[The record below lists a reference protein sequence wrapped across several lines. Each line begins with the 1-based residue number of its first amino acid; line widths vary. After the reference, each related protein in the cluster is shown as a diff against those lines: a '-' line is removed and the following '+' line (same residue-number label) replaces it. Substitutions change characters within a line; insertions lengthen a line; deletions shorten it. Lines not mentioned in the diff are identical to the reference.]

1 LSVFTQLR
9 GILPAFA
16 QFGVSMTKD
25 EELCGADAGE
35 EPVTPQEALDALI
48 DSERRFR
55 ILVQGVVDY
64 AIYMLDPHGIVTNW
78 NVGAERIKGYQ
89 ANEII
94 GQHFSKFYTEEDRL
108 AGVPVRGLATAA
120 REGKFESEGWRVRKN
135 GERFWASVVVDA
147 IRDENGELLGF
158 AKVTRDMT
166 ERRKAQEELNEARE
180 QLFQMQKL
188 EAVGQLTGG
197 IAHDFNNLLTI
208 VIGNVEMAQRNLE
221 KNQASS
227 SQQILRL
234 LGNALAG
241 AKRAATL
248 TQRLLAFARRQPLD
262 PKPLDVNKF
271 IAGMGEFLR
280 RTLGEQIS
288 VEAVGFGGLW
298 PVEVDT
304 VQLESAILNL
314 ALNARD
320 AMPDGG
326 KLTVEAT
333 NVYLDERY
341 GRKNPDITPGQ
352 YVMISVTDTG
362 TGMSAQTLARAFEPF
377 FTTKI
382 VGQGTGLGLSQVYGF
397 VKQSGGNVKVYSE
410 LGEGTTIKIYLPR
423 ISSEVA
429 DAHFEAEEVV
439 PAAGE
444 TILVVEDEPA
454 VLDYVVELLS
464 HLNYQVLPA
473 GDGATAL
480 KYLRDTNVTID
491 LMLSDVVMPDMH
503 GCEVAEQAR
512 QIRPDLKVLFM
523 TGYPQNAIVHQGR
536 LEPGFQLIQK
546 PLSEGQLASRIRDL
560 LDLPGRFA

>member
-1 LSVFTQLR
+1 
-9 GILPAFA
+9 
-16 QFGVSMTKD
+16 MTKD
-25 EELCGADAGE
+25 EELCGAGAGE

-64 AIYMLDPHGIVTNW
+64 AIYMLDPDGIVTNW
-78 NVGAERIKGYQ
+78 NVGAERIKGYR
-89 ANEII
+89 ADEII
-94 GQHFSKFYTEEDRL
+94 GQHFSKFYTEEDRV
-108 AGVPVRGLATAA
+108 AGVPARGLATAA

-221 KNQASS
+221 KSQGTS

-271 IAGMGEFLR
+271 IAGMGDFLR

-288 VEAVGFGGLW
+288 VEVVGFGGLW
-298 PVEVDT
+298 PIEVDS

-410 LGEGTTIKIYLPR
+410 PGEGTTIKIYLPR

-473 GDGATAL
+473 GDGETAL

-503 GCEVAEQAR
+503 GREVAEQAR

-560 LDLPGRFA
+560 LDMPGRAA

>member
-1 LSVFTQLR
+1 
-9 GILPAFA
+9 
-16 QFGVSMTKD
+16 MTKD
-25 EELCGADAGE
+25 EELCGAGAGE

-64 AIYMLDPHGIVTNW
+64 AIYMLDPDGIVTNW
-78 NVGAERIKGYQ
+78 NVGAERIKGYR
-89 ANEII
+89 ADEII
-94 GQHFSKFYTEEDRL
+94 GQHFSKFYTEEDRV
-108 AGVPVRGLATAA
+108 AGVPARGLATAA

-221 KNQASS
+221 KSQGTS

-271 IAGMGEFLR
+271 IAGMGDFLR

-288 VEAVGFGGLW
+288 VEVVGFGGLW
-298 PVEVDT
+298 PIEVDS

-410 LGEGTTIKIYLPR
+410 PGEGTTIKIYLPR

-454 VLDYVVELLS
+454 VLDYIVELLS

-473 GDGATAL
+473 GDGETAL

-503 GCEVAEQAR
+503 GREVAEQAR

-560 LDLPGRFA
+560 LDMPGRAA